1 MRRTAGLLAGVVGL
15 LAVAGS
21 GPAGAQTGM
30 MQHVDLTSP
39 KMSEAELSREEVIA
53 LLEAATAEQP
63 AKLADMGLNGLDLS
77 GLDLSGVDLSR
88 SRLNRVNLK
97 GAVLR
102 GAKLDLAWLIEA
114 DLEDA
119 DLRDVSMIQA
129 QLHQGAACRRRS
141 LGRPGG
147 RQLRGRESRGCE
159 ADQRQ
164 HGARHE
170 KPVDGPDAHRV
181 PLGRA
186 RSRRS
191 LGHRSRLGRHGVRQ
205 AAGQRAGR
213 RRLQHGAPGRRRHDR
228 RERERDER
236 RRRQPRLG
244 ASCAS

>member
-15 LAVAGS
+15 LSVAGS

-39 KMSEAELSREEVIA
+39 KMSEAELSREDVIA
-53 LLEAATAEQP
+53 LLEAATAERP

-97 GAVLR
+97 GAALR

-129 QLHQGAACRRRS
+129 QLQRARLAGADLSDARVVADFEGANLEGAKLTNASACLIHPPREACAAGRDRAARRS
-141 LGRPGG
+141 CSAPSTPGCTGRP
-147 RQLRGRESRGCE
+147 
-159 ADQRQ
+159 
-164 HGARHE
+164 
-170 KPVDGPDAHRV
+170 
-181 PLGRA
+181 
-186 RSRRS
+186 
-191 LGHRSRLGRHGVRQ
+191 
-205 AAGQRAGR
+205 
-213 RRLQHGAPGRRRHDR
+213 
-228 RERERDER
+228 
-236 RRRQPRLG
+236 
-244 ASCAS
+244 

>member
-1 MRRTAGLLAGVVGL
+1 MRRTAGLLAGAVGL

-39 KMSEAELSREEVIA
+39 KMSEAELSREDVIA
-53 LLEAATAEQP
+53 LLEAATAERP

-129 QLHQGAACRRRS
+129 QLTKGAACRRRS
-141 LGRPGG
+141 LGRAGG
-147 RQLRGRESRGCE
+147 RRLRGRESRGCE
-159 ADQRQ
+159 AHQRQ
-164 HGARHE
+164 HGAGHE
-170 KPVDGPDAHRV
+170 KPVDGPDAYRV

-205 AAGQRAGR
+205 AARAACWSTSTSTWR
-213 RRLQHGAPGRRRHDR
+213 AWAAPT
-228 RERERDER
+228 
-236 RRRQPRLG
+236 
-244 ASCAS
+244 